1 LWARLQIDVLWATC
15 TTDDQIDLAL
25 SDLPKGLDE
34 TYGRCLERVGSKQ
47 QRYSLRVLRY
57 VYEAKSPLTIE
68 ALAEALATNPDT
80 GELQYGHIPA
90 RTAILRSGANLIVFD
105 EVDRLVTPA
114 HHSVR
119 KFLNSSKAP
128 ILEELELSVLD
139 DAVLNLGEICIAH
152 LIWNTSGPEIE
163 TERPEETPDATQI
176 RLPSI
181 EKMSRWIKPPVNM
194 LPRVMSPWL
203 TTRKDSTPSSGK
215 SKQAPVVLTIP
226 TTRTK
231 TLRLDGPSH
240 SYARSNWISLSRGF
254 VNRLKFERLVRL
266 DLEDSQNEYKC
277 GDLQMFPWK
286 SDSPGPLRSKILG
299 WAIYNGHL
307 PLLELGT
314 QLQRDLTMPL
324 FDYDKLMPLHLA
336 AKRGH
341 IDVFNKVN
349 EMKNVSSS
357 YRCPRTAR
365 TALHYAA
372 EYGHS
377 EVIRNWLR
385 SVMPVSSKLADT
397 PDREGHTALDLAIR
411 SGSVT
416 TVDVL
421 SSQFGTLLW
430 SSHPTDILM
439 DALVAG
445 GSQPGVVEYVANS
458 MHLRRSPSANPGDVD
473 YRDASILC
481 WVLRT
486 NNLSLF
492 PALVKAG
499 VYLDAKVD
507 SRHLADGRG
516 QTRSPAIFF
525 AAEAPTPAMALA
537 FIKNGASSNVN
548 HHLDE
553 PNKNDRYG
561 TWGTLHPIDLILSR
575 GWTSLASIICPRLAE
590 YKSYDE
596 REFRLEVR
604 SGEVYWLSIF
614 SEEWIITRVV
624 CASHNPCAFATQLKS
639 HQRFLWARYQDET
652 SRHHLVVTMICP
664 NIEVPDLQ
672 LTLMMGTRETAISD
686 WRVGPKS
693 TALSGGTPV
702 CIWPNG
708 LFKPMSFNG
717 NPYNIQLVRI
727 SSKRVQCSP
736 DMSSWGVRSRKDVP
750 IRWDAPGDPYVG

>member
-119 KFLNSSKAP
+119 KFLDSSKAP

-231 TLRLDGPSH
+231 TLRLDGPLH

-377 EVIRNWLR
+377 EVVKDWLR

-430 SSHPTDILM
+430 SSHSTDVLM

-445 GSQPGVVEYVANS
+445 GSQPGVVEYVTKNI
-458 MHLRRSPSANPGDVD
+458 HLRQSPRASPRDVD

-481 WVLRT
+481 WILRT
-486 NNLSLF
+486 KNLSLF
-492 PALVKAG
+492 PSLVKAG
-499 VYLDAKVD
+499 VCLDAEVD
-507 SRHLADGRG
+507 SRYLADGRG

-525 AAEAPTPAMALA
+525 ATEASTPAMALA
-537 FIKNGASSNVN
+537 FIENGASSNLK
-548 HHLDE
+548 HRLDRS
-553 PNKNDRYG
+553 NDWLE
-561 TWGTLHPIDLILSR
+561 TWETLHFIDLILSR
-575 GWTSLASIICPRLAE
+575 GWTSLASTICPRIIQRR
-590 YKSYDE
+590 SYCDIQFTLQVLD
-596 REFRLEVR
+596 RD
-604 SGEVYWLSIF
+604 VYWLSILTAD
-614 SEEWIITRVV
+614 WVITGLS
-624 CASHNPCAFATQLKS
+624 CAHHTPTCTFVTRLDM
-639 HQRFLWARYQDET
+639 HHRFLFARYQNEKQSHLLVITMART
-652 SRHHLVVTMICP
+652 SLKGPAPQFKI
-664 NIEVPDLQ
+664 
-672 LTLMMGTRETAISD
+672 MMGTEETGVSD
-686 WRVGPKS
+686 WRYRQEAERYPYMQRKR
-693 TALSGGTPV
+693 AIRIRSGRFSEYEKV
-702 CIWPNG
+702 
-708 LFKPMSFNG
+708 LVFNR
-717 NPYNIQLVRI
+717 NPYNIQCVRI
-727 SSKRVQCSP
+727 SDGWPRCSS
-736 DMSSWGVRSRKDVP
+736 DMASWDEE
-750 IRWDAPGDPYVG
+750 AGDEVGIKWND